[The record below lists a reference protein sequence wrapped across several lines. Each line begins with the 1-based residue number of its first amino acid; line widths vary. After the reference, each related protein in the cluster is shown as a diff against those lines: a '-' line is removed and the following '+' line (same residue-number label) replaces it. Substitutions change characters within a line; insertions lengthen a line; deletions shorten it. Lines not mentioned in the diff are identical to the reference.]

1 MTKVRTAYLY
11 CSVDYCMATH
21 KARVQKIHQQDD
33 YLISWEQF
41 HLSIQLQSCPD
52 EHMVCWIVV
61 LLLSDS

>member
-1 MTKVRTAYLY
+1 
-11 CSVDYCMATH
+11 MATH

-52 EHMVCWIVV
+52 EHMVC
-61 LLLSDS
+61 